1 MLTSITPLGER
12 SRGFRWGITVTAF
25 AIGSTAAGAGLGA
38 LLGLLG
44 GAVAGSISTQAALAI
59 LAVALGLGVAADAGL
74 AGVRLPT
81 VRRQVNEGWLN
92 AYRGWVYGLGF
103 GVQLGLGVVT
113 IVSTS
118 AVYVTFLAALLS
130 ASAGAGA
137 IIGGAFGLIRAATVL
152 PAARVSEPSQLVALG
167 DRLRR
172 WGSRE
177 RPVGLAAQLAL
188 TGVAVAI
195 ALVAV

>member
-12 SRGFRWGITVTAF
+12 SRGSRWTVTVSAL
-25 AIGSTAAGAGLGA
+25 ALGSTAAGAGLGA

-44 GAVAGSISTQAALAI
+44 AAIADSISTATAFAI
-59 LAVALGLGVAADAGL
+59 LAVALGVGVAADAGV
-74 AGVRLPT
+74 AGLRLPT

-103 GVQLGLGVVT
+103 GAQLGLGVVT
-113 IVSTS
+113 IVSNS

-152 PAARVSEPSQLVALG
+152 PAARVREPQQLVALG
-167 DRLRR
+167 ERLRR

-177 RPVGLAAQLAL
+177 RSLGLSAQLAL
-188 TGVAVAI
+188 SGVAIVI
-195 ALVAV
+195 ALLAV